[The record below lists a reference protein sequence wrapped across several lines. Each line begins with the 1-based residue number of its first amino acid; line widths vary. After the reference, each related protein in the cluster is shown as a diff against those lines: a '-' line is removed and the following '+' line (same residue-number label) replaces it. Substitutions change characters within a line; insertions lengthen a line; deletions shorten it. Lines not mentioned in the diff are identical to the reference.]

1 MVNRDPE
8 EARESHTWCHLVRAP
23 AYPPWLQ
30 APHRTNRTY
39 FLLSLFSIEFVE
51 SRYYW
56 IFSTQ
61 TSKVFWLETCYQKKF
76 SCDNWSANTVIIK
89 QWESVTIQI
98 FIRRG
103 IKITALRLINRQ
115 VSVFR
120 SEILPI
126 IPRFLSKQ
134 SNLAK
139 KLIGMEGR
147 DGPQGNQ
154 GVHMR
159 NFKYACALM
168 IQNIMNMWSYIWEL
182 MVSKALTL
190 GPPSL

>member
-30 APHRTNRTY
+30 APYRTNRTY

-61 TSKVFWLETCYQKKF
+61 TSKVFWLETCYQKNF

-103 IKITALRLINRQ
+103 IKITAEASLCVSYMQKAGDSWDISPQIFLDFPQNFRLRTR
-115 VSVFR
+115 
-120 SEILPI
+120 
-126 IPRFLSKQ
+126 
-134 SNLAK
+134 
-139 KLIGMEGR
+139 
-147 DGPQGNQ
+147 NQ
-154 GVHMR
+154 YLVH
-159 NFKYACALM
+159 
-168 IQNIMNMWSYIWEL
+168 
-182 MVSKALTL
+182 
-190 GPPSL
+190 PSHRLR